1 MADERYPGL
10 EEVIDL
16 GDVIHFSF
24 TDEEAARHFRAAA
37 QLLGAAVVDNAL
49 FDNAATAD
57 DGFYYV
63 TVMGEEAE
71 R

>member
-16 GDVIHFSF
+16 GEVIHYVF

-37 QLLGAAVVDNAL
+37 KLLEADLVDEVL
-49 FDNAATAD
+49 FDNTRQAD
-57 DGFYYV
+57 DERWYV
-63 TVMGEEAE
+63 TVLGEDAD